1 MLCLSHVSLIDSLN
15 RVTMG
20 SYVSYDSY
28 PDIHS
33 RHLTHISQLQLF
45 IFKTLFS
52 LGISYDISSSES
64 DSSDSSSES
73 FNILSALLMIHS
85 YLHQS

>member
-1 MLCLSHVSLIDSLN
+1 
-15 RVTMG
+15 MG

-73 FNILSALLMIHS
+73 FNILSALFNDSLIS
-85 YLHQS
+85 SSVIGTINL